1 MTAESNSED
10 DIKEKEDNSLLN
22 DGNTSRPEEDTP
34 DNDIDTPKDN
44 EEMDTIFDEENK
56 DRNFLAEI
64 NFDVIDAG
72 RWLLKVIGGP
82 NNGAEFSMHSASAYV
97 IGTDPNSCDIIFH
110 DTSVSRQHA
119 RVSITPDDILT
130 IEDLKSRNGTLLDGE
145 KIKTRSTLPPNA
157 IVTIGTTSFT
167 VYDREGEMQTII
179 SPFLPAIVKSL
190 QAEELKQAAPPP
202 PPAREEVKSQP
213 NDEAKELSS
222 SLEMKSAEKSV
233 HNLGAFIVLG
243 IITALF
249 VIIGIGTA
257 TLFRGEPIVKQQEVD
272 AVELIQKALEPF
284 PSVKPFFNKS
294 TGVLQLTGD
303 VLTLADKNKILY
315 SLQGFNFVKDVDSS
329 GIIIDEYAWRE
340 INQALAKNP
349 TWKGITVYAA
359 APGKFIL
366 SGYLQT
372 RKQSAQLS
380 EYLAANFMYLD
391 RLENRVVVEEELINS
406 ASTYLQNASLPQ
418 VAVQVANGE
427 ITLTGTIPPAKK
439 PQLEGIL
446 EDIKKIDGVRGVRN
460 FVTQSGPEASMV
472 NISDKYSV
480 TGFSRQGSTYS
491 VVIQGHIISVGDE
504 LDGMT
509 IKKIT
514 SNGIFLERDNV
525 QYRIDF
531 SK

>member
-1 MTAESNSED
+1 MAAESNP
-10 DIKEKEDNSLLN
+10 KEDIRKEDQRMPNSVGAAHAP
-22 DGNTSRPEEDTP
+22 DSHDTA
-34 DNDIDTPKDN
+34 TPKEN
-44 EEMDTIFDEENK
+44 EQMDTIFDENDK
-56 DRNFLAEI
+56 DKNFLAEI
-64 NFDVIDAG
+64 NFDVVDAG

-119 RVSITPDDILT
+119 RISITADDILT

-145 KIKTRSTLPPNA
+145 KIKVKSTLPPNA

-179 SPFLPAIVKSL
+179 SPLLPAIVKSL
-190 QAEELKQAAPPP
+190 QSEEHKPASPLVTPDLSKQPAE
-202 PPAREEVKSQP
+202 
-213 NDEAKELSS
+213 EAKELPP
-222 SLEMKSAEKSV
+222 SLEIKPVEKSA

-257 TLFRGEPIVKQQEVD
+257 TLFRGEPIVTQQVVD
-272 AVELIQKALEPF
+272 PMAMIQKALEPF

-315 SLQGFNFVKDVDSS
+315 SLQGLNFIKEIDSN
-329 GIIIDEYAWRE
+329 GIIIDEYAWQE
-340 INQALAKNP
+340 INQALSKNP
-349 TWKGITVYAA
+349 TWKGITLYAS

-372 RKQSAQLS
+372 RKQAAQLS

-391 RLENRVVVEEELINS
+391 RLENRVVVEEDLINS
-406 ASTYLQNASLPQ
+406 ATTYLQNASLPQ
-418 VAVQVANGE
+418 VSVQVANGE
-427 ITLTGTIPPAKK
+427 ITLTGAIPPKK
-439 PQLEGIL
+439 QPQLEGIL
-446 EDIKKIDGVRGVRN
+446 EDIKKIEGVRGVRN
-460 FVTQSGPEASMV
+460 FVTLQGPEASMI

-480 TGFSRQGSTYS
+480 TGFSKQGSSYS
-491 VVIQGHIISVGDE
+491 VIIQGHILTNGDE

-514 SNGIFLERDNV
+514 SNAIYLEKDSV

-531 SK
+531 SR